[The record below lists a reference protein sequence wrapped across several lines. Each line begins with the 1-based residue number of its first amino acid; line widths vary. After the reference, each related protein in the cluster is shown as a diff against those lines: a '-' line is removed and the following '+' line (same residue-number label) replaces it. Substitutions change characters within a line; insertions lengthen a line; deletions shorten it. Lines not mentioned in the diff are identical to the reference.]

1 MELKHKL
8 EKIFNNDYPGTDR
21 FIADVIV
28 PIFGSEI
35 EYINDDLAER
45 EKYAEKAKNAGI
57 KHIKY
62 IGDLTEKNYSAENI
76 VLLDVTLDDTKN
88 IERSR
93 VNIQQ
98 LIRSIMDYR
107 QHLMIVF
114 HYEDVVDKQWRFS
127 YAHKGDSLRDST
139 SAKRYTYVFGK
150 GYRGR
155 TAAERFEVLAKSP
168 RNNEDFE
175 KAFSVAALSD
185 EFFDK
190 YRDIYADFV
199 QYITGKRYEKVKN
212 KWEEVKKEDPNTEI
226 FSQFNNDDKRVRDY
240 IKKMLGRLT
249 FLCFLQR
256 KGWMN
261 NDRNFLQNLYQ
272 TSPLQYDFLDSV
284 LEPLF
289 FGVLN
294 TPPERRKEVFTKN
307 GWNTDLVD
315 EWSEIPYLNGGLFEQ
330 TREDKLTVKF
340 PKELFQDLFK
350 FLGEYNFTID
360 ENDPDDAEIGIDP
373 EMLGRVFE
381 SLLEDNKDKGA
392 FYTPKEIVQY
402 MCRQSIIEYLKT
414 HTDQLLH
421 TDIEDL
427 INTGLVNHALQ
438 NKDYARTLYKLL
450 KEVTVCDPAIGS
462 GAFPMGI
469 LNILFTARQHLY
481 GFLKESEPFNPLE
494 VKKDIIRD
502 NIYGVDIEQGAVDIA
517 RLRFWLAILV
527 EEQVATP
534 LPNLDYRI
542 VRGNSLITTFNDEYI
557 QLPDNPDGRTKL
569 AKLKKELHQ
578 LQNDLFDLNGD
589 EKLQRE
595 IEIKCKILD
604 ILKVQLGIDKANA
617 QAVGRIESDIFE
629 DKKLSGKTLK
639 KAKQARAIEEV
650 KSRSL
655 FALNSL
661 ITSLTTPATSLADR
675 AQIDIKF
682 FDWKIVFSNI
692 FSDDANASGFD
703 IVIGNPPFLRIQ
715 GIKAVNSDYADVL
728 AKIFNS
734 ATGSFDLY
742 ALFVEQGLQIINH
755 VGLVNYI
762 MPIKWTNAAFG
773 KGLRSIVSAARASH
787 KFINFRD
794 YQVFN
799 ASTYT
804 ALQWFIPNSNELLY
818 FELDQDLKTN
828 NEIADFLLN
837 LKFEEAAIIDNSKF
851 DNKPWTLTV
860 GPSANIIKRLE
871 RHTRCLDDIFEKIFQ
886 GLATSKDDVYF
897 IYDCICHEDAITGF
911 SKQLN
916 KTVTIE
922 RKFVKPL
929 LKGEDV
935 HRYDDITTD
944 RFVVFPYRIECGNAL
959 LYSEEEI
966 STNFPKGY
974 CYLKECE
981 DVLRAREKGR
991 FNIDGEW
998 FQFGRKQGI
1007 LAAEKSKL
1015 VAPDISYGGNFAY
1028 DKDGIFYQTTTI
1040 YGYIKKAHIKEDYK
1054 FWMALLNSRLFWWY
1068 LTNTGTTLA
1077 NGFFRFKPDYVK
1089 PFPIPETISSEIVE
1103 SVERLVEHILYIKSK
1118 KSSINTYVDNDVII
1132 RQYEEIID
1140 ALLYELYFSEDF
1152 NKANISFSLDVLNCF
1167 EPLKDS
1173 RSENSTIINNSF
1185 ERLRSMDNSIR
1196 SNLKYMHVV
1205 LDSILTPI
1213 VSL

>member
-28 PIFGSEI
+28 PIFGNEI

-98 LIRSIMDYR
+98 LIRSIMDR
-107 QHLMIVF
+107 HQHLMIVF
-114 HYEDVVDKQWRFS
+114 HYEDVTNKQWRFS
-127 YAHKGDSLRDST
+127 YAHKGDSLKDST

-168 RNNEDFE
+168 RNDEDFE

-190 YRDIYADFV
+190 YRDLYADFV

-212 KWEEVKKEDPNTEI
+212 KWEEVKKRDPNTEI

-249 FLCFLQR
+249 FLCLLQR

-272 TSPLQYDFLDSV
+272 TSPLQTDFLDAV

-294 TPPERRKEVFTKN
+294 TPHEKRKEVFAKN
-307 GWNTDLVD
+307 GWNTNLVN

-414 HTDQLLH
+414 HTDQSLQ

-427 INTGLVNHALQ
+427 INKGLVNHALQ
-438 NKDYARTLYKLL
+438 NKDNARTLYKLL

-557 QLPDNPDGRTKL
+557 QLPENPDGRTKL

-617 QAVGRIESDIFE
+617 QAEGRIESDIFE
-629 DKKLSGKTLK
+629 DKKLSGKALK

-650 KSRSL
+650 KSKSL
-655 FALNSL
+655 CALNSL

-692 FSDDANASGFD
+692 FSDDTNASGFD
-703 IVIGNPPFLRIQ
+703 IVIGNPPYIDSETMTIVMPDLRMR
-715 GIKAVNSDYADVL
+715 YADLYSFAKGNWDIYVVFYELGVGLLSKEGVL
-728 AKIFNS
+728 SYIVPNKWLSIGYGKVLRSKTYDYLQTICDCRGVKIFEAGNEPIIS
-734 ATGSFDLY
+734 IMTKRLSSTITIGRIHD
-742 ALFVEQGLQIINH
+742 GKQISH
-755 VGLVNYI
+755 VAKVDKTLVNVDNI
-762 MPIKWTNAAFG
+762 GLCIAPNIGLLVKIKEQKHT
-773 KGLRSIVSAARASH
+773 VSDLARVENP
-787 KFINFRD
+787 F
-794 YQVFN
+794 
-799 ASTYT
+799 ST
-804 ALQWFIPNSNELLY
+804 
-818 FELDQDLKTN
+818 
-828 NEIADFLLN
+828 
-837 LKFEEAAIIDNSKF
+837 
-851 DNKPWTLTV
+851 
-860 GPSANIIKRLE
+860 
-871 RHTRCLDDIFEKIFQ
+871 
-886 GLATSKDDVYF
+886 
-897 IYDCICHEDAITGF
+897 
-911 SKQLN
+911 
-916 KTVTIE
+916 
-922 RKFVKPL
+922 
-929 LKGEDV
+929 
-935 HRYDDITTD
+935 
-944 RFVVFPYRIECGNAL
+944 
-959 LYSEEEI
+959 SE
-966 STNFPKGY
+966 
-974 CYLKECE
+974 
-981 DVLRAREKGR
+981 
-991 FNIDGEW
+991 
-998 FQFGRKQGI
+998 
-1007 LAAEKSKL
+1007 
-1015 VAPDISYGGNFAY
+1015 AY
-1028 DKDGIFYQTTTI
+1028 DLIPLIRDNQ
-1040 YGYIKKAHIKEDYK
+1040 
-1054 FWMALLNSRLFWWY
+1054 MASNYRLI
-1068 LTNTGTTLA
+1068 NTGTIDPYINMWGLTKTAYLKNKYDHPQVDQEAFARIFPKRVRQVLA
-1077 NGFFRFKPDYVK
+1077 PKIIISGMRHFESYLDSNGIYVAGK
-1089 PFPIPETISSEIVE
+1089 
-1103 SVERLVEHILYIKSK
+1103 
-1118 KSSINTYVDNDVII
+1118 
-1132 RQYEEIID
+1132 
-1140 ALLYELYFSEDF
+1140 
-1152 NKANISFSLDVLNCF
+1152 
-1167 EPLKDS
+1167 
-1173 RSENSTIINNSF
+1173 STIIVLSPSYRNN
-1185 ERLRSMDNSIR
+1185 L
-1196 SNLKYMHVV
+1196 VV
-1205 LDSILTPI
+1205 LQGLFNSKLMKFYIYQSFSTLGIGGGINFSRDMVAGLPVPKNYDVPAFISIVQQLVSTVENDKDADISTYLNQIDHIVYHLYDLTYDEVLIVDPQTPI
-1213 VSL
+1213 SREKYESFNLDAYGQS

>member
-28 PIFGSEI
+28 PIFGNEI

-45 EKYAEKAKNAGI
+45 EKYADKAKNAGI
-57 KHIKY
+57 KHIRY
-62 IGDLTEKNYSAENI
+62 IGNLTEKNYSAENI

-93 VNIQQ
+93 VNIQR

-127 YAHKGDSLRDST
+127 YAHKGDSLKDST

-155 TAAERFEVLAKSP
+155 TAADRFEILAKSP
-168 RNNEDFE
+168 RNDEDFE
-175 KAFSVAALSD
+175 KAFSVATLSD

-190 YRDIYADFV
+190 YRNLYADFV
-199 QYITGKRYEKVKN
+199 QHITGKRYEKVKN
-212 KWEEVKKEDPNTEI
+212 KWEEVKKGDPNTKI
-226 FSQFNNDDKRVRDY
+226 FSQFNSDDKRVRDY
-240 IKKMLGRLT
+240 IKKMMGRLT

-261 NDRNFLQNLYQ
+261 SDQNFLQNLYQ
-272 TSPLQYDFLDSV
+272 ASTLQEDFLDAV

-294 TPPERRKEVFTKN
+294 TPPEKRKEVFTKN

-315 EWSEIPYLNGGLFEQ
+315 EWNEIPYLNGGLFEQ
-330 TREDKLTVKF
+330 TREDKLAVKF
-340 PKELFQDLFK
+340 SKDLFQKLFK

-414 HTDQLLH
+414 HTEQSLH
-421 TDIEDL
+421 ADIEDL
-427 INTGLVNHALQ
+427 INKGLVNHALQ
-438 NKDYARTLYKLL
+438 SKDNARTLYKLL

-502 NIYGVDIEQGAVDIA
+502 SIYGVDIEQGAIDIA

-527 EEQVATP
+527 EEQFATP

-578 LQNDLFDLNGD
+578 LQNELFDLNGD
-589 EKLQRE
+589 AKLQRE

-604 ILKVQLGIDKANA
+604 ILKVQLCIDKANA
-617 QAVGRIESDIFE
+617 QAEGRIESDIFE
-629 DKKLSGKTLK
+629 DKKLSGKALK
-639 KAKQARAIEEV
+639 KAKQAHAIEEV

-655 FALNSL
+655 FALNNL

-692 FSDDANASGFD
+692 FSDDANVSGFD
-703 IVIGNPPFLRIQ
+703 IVIGNPPY
-715 GIKAVNSDYADVL
+715 GVSIKGSYRTNVVDNHGQVPDYEIYYYFIEVANNLLHNNGVLSYIIPNTYLFNTYATNYRLHILKNWAIVEILDCTKFPIFKSAVVRNTINLWRKETNNSEVGYRNTTDIKSFSDLIAKNVL
-728 AKIFNS
+728 SIEINDLIKLNQNWALAFSLTPQKAQIITKISSAAKTIS
-734 ATGSFDLY
+734 E
-742 ALFVEQGLQIINH
+742 LFPEISQGLIAYDKYRGQSRDIIMNRSYH
-755 VGLVNYI
+755 HSVYR
-762 MPIKWTNAAFG
+762 
-773 KGLRSIVSAARASH
+773 KGL
-787 KFINFRD
+787 KK
-794 YQVFN
+794 
-799 ASTYT
+799 
-804 ALQWFIPNSNELLY
+804 WM
-818 FELDQDLKTN
+818 
-828 NEIADFLLN
+828 
-837 LKFEEAAIIDNSKF
+837 
-851 DNKPWTLTV
+851 W
-860 GPSANIIKRLE
+860 
-871 RHTRCLDDIFEKIFQ
+871 
-886 GLATSKDDVYF
+886 
-897 IYDCICHEDAITGF
+897 
-911 SKQLN
+911 
-916 KTVTIE
+916 
-922 RKFVKPL
+922 
-929 LKGEDV
+929 GEDV
-935 HRYDDITTD
+935 QRFRIHWNGKEYIDYCDGIANPRNPKFFSGKRILIREITNPSIFAALTD
-944 RFVVFPYRIECGNAL
+944 EELYHDPAVIVVKDNNIVEIEAILGILNSKMATFFHFNH
-959 LYSEEEI
+959 SPKA
-966 STNFPKGY
+966 SKGAFPK
-974 CYLKECE
+974 
-981 DVLRAREKGR
+981 
-991 FNIDGEW
+991 
-998 FQFGRKQGI
+998 I
-1007 LAAEKSKL
+1007 L
-1015 VAPDISYGGNFAY
+1015 VQDI
-1028 DKDGIFYQTTTI
+1028 KD
-1040 YGYIKKAHIKEDYK
+1040 
-1054 FWMALLNSRLFWWY
+1054 
-1068 LTNTGTTLA
+1068 
-1077 NGFFRFKPDYVK
+1077 
-1089 PFPIPETISSEIVE
+1089 FPIPDIPERIQEIITTKVNGIMQQKHLDSQSDVTDIEKDIDEIVYHLYDLTYDE
-1103 SVERLVEHILYIKSK
+1103 VLV
-1118 KSSINTYVDNDVII
+1118 
-1132 RQYEEIID
+1132 ID
-1140 ALLYELYFSEDF
+1140 
-1152 NKANISFSLDVLNCF
+1152 
-1167 EPLKDS
+1167 P
-1173 RSENSTIINNSF
+1173 
-1185 ERLRSMDNSIR
+1185 
-1196 SNLKYMHVV
+1196 H
-1205 LDSILTPI
+1205 TPI
-1213 VSL
+1213 SREEYEILN

>member
-21 FIADVIV
+21 FIADVIA
-28 PIFGSEI
+28 PIFGNEI
-35 EYINDDLAER
+35 EYINDDLAEN

-62 IGDLTEKNYSAENI
+62 IGDLTEKNYNARNI
-76 VLLDVTLDDTKN
+76 AMLDVTLDDSKN

-93 VNIQQ
+93 VSIQQ

-127 YAHKGDSLRDST
+127 YAYKGDSLKDTT

-168 RNNEDFE
+168 RNDEDFE

-199 QYITGKRYEKVKN
+199 QYITGKRYEKIKN
-212 KWEEVKKEDPNTEI
+212 KWEEVIKDDPNTET

-261 NDRNFLQNLYQ
+261 SDRNFLQNLYQ
-272 TSPLQYDFLDSV
+272 TSPQQADFLDAV

-294 TPPERRKEVFTKN
+294 TPPEKRKEVFAKN
-307 GWNTDLVD
+307 GWDTDLAN

-340 PKELFQDLFK
+340 PKRFFQDLFK

-414 HTDQLLH
+414 HADQSLH
-421 TDIEDL
+421 ADIEDL
-427 INTGLVNHALQ
+427 INKGLVNHALQ
-438 NKDYARTLYKLL
+438 NKDNARTLYKLL

-557 QLPDNPDGRTKL
+557 QLPENPDGRTKL

-617 QAVGRIESDIFE
+617 QAEGRIESDIFE
-629 DKKLSGKTLK
+629 DIKFSGKALK

-655 FALNSL
+655 FALNNL

-703 IVIGNPPFLRIQ
+703 IVIGNPPYGATLSMEDKILYK
-715 GIKAVNSDYADVL
+715 GIYSDVHMRTPETYCYFISNAIRLAKHNDAIVSYIVPNNMLYQNENEKTRVLLAVNNKLLRAINLGDNTFENADVPTCIFISKTGETDNYQIKYSDYRKFNIREIIWDKDVEPL
-728 AKIFNS
+728 SIRLLSTVPAYVLGLSETDIKIINAIKSNGDAIDDIAEEMACGISSGGDKIFRVDS
-734 ATGSFDLY
+734 STASKYKLEKSLLHKVLSGSDISEY
-742 ALFVEQGLQIINH
+742 VINYSGDEII
-755 VGLVNYI
+755 YS
-762 MPIKWTNAAFG
+762 T
-773 KGLRSIVSAARASH
+773 RESIIECYPST
-787 KFINFRD
+787 RD
-794 YQVFN
+794 YLYLF
-799 ASTYT
+799 YDK
-804 ALQWFIPNSNELLY
+804 LSNRSETKKGILPWY
-818 FELDQDLKTN
+818 S
-828 NEIADFLLN
+828 LN
-837 LKFEEAAIIDNSKF
+837 RNRYPMLFEE
-851 DNKPWTLTV
+851 
-860 GPSANIIKRLE
+860 
-871 RHTRCLDDIFEKIFQ
+871 EKIIMRQ
-886 GLATSKDDVYF
+886 TSDSIRCV
-897 IYDCICHEDAITGF
+897 
-911 SKQLN
+911 
-916 KTVTIE
+916 
-922 RKFVKPL
+922 
-929 LKGEDV
+929 
-935 HRYDDITTD
+935 YDDM
-944 RFVVFPYRIECGNAL
+944 G
-959 LYSEEEI
+959 
-966 STNFPKGY
+966 
-974 CYLKECE
+974 
-981 DVLRAREKGR
+981 
-991 FNIDGEW
+991 
-998 FQFGRKQGI
+998 
-1007 LAAEKSKL
+1007 
-1015 VAPDISYGGNFAY
+1015 
-1028 DKDGIFYQTTTI
+1028 FYT
-1040 YGYIKKAHIKEDYK
+1040 
-1054 FWMALLNSRLFWWY
+1054 
-1068 LTNTGTTLA
+1068 
-1077 NGFFRFKPDYVK
+1077 
-1089 PFPIPETISSEIVE
+1089 
-1103 SVERLVEHILYIKSK
+1103 
-1118 KSSINTYVDNDVII
+1118 
-1132 RQYEEIID
+1132 
-1140 ALLYELYFSEDF
+1140 
-1152 NKANISFSLDVLNCF
+1152 
-1167 EPLKDS
+1167 
-1173 RSENSTIINNSF
+1173 
-1185 ERLRSMDNSIR
+1185 
-1196 SNLKYMHVV
+1196 
-1205 LDSILTPI
+1205 LDSILIFKKNTTEYSYKYIASVLNSSLTDFLYKKLSQEEGRTFAQVKPANVRKLYIPKASIKEQKLLETLYDYQNYCYSHISDNNSLTELFVDLFNDIIDGCVYELFFQEHMKEREINIISYLYEIIKPI
-1213 VSL
+1213 QGLDVYESFNTIASVHSKIFTTNNPVRTRLKLFVSRSPEYLKPIIQH

>member
-8 EKIFNNDYPGTDR
+8 EKIFNNDYPGTER
-21 FIADVIV
+21 FIADVIE
-28 PIFGSEI
+28 PIFGNEI

-45 EKYAEKAKNAGI
+45 ENYAEKAKSAGI

-62 IGDLTEKNYSAENI
+62 IGDLTEKNYNADNI
-76 VLLDVTLDDTKN
+76 ALLDVTLDDSKN

-114 HYEDVVDKQWRFS
+114 HYEDVANKQWRFS
-127 YAHKGDSLRDST
+127 YAYKGDSLKDTT

-168 RNNEDFE
+168 RNDEDFE
-175 KAFSVAALSD
+175 KAFSVAALSN

-199 QYITGKRYEKVKN
+199 QYITGKRYEKIKS
-212 KWEEVKKEDPNTEI
+212 KWEEVIKATPNTEI

-261 NDRNFLQNLYQ
+261 NDREFLQVLYQ
-272 TSPLQYDFLDSV
+272 SSPLQDDFLDAV

-294 TPPERRKEVFTKN
+294 TPTENRKEIFAKN
-307 GWNTDLVD
+307 GWNIELADD
-315 EWSEIPYLNGGLFEQ
+315 WKNIPYLNGGLFEQ

-340 PKELFQDLFK
+340 PKKLFQELFK

-392 FYTPKEIVQY
+392 FYTPKEIVLY

-414 HTDQLLH
+414 HTAESLH
-421 TDIEDL
+421 SDIEDL
-427 INTGLVNHALQ
+427 INKGLVNHSLQ
-438 NKDYARTLYKLL
+438 YKDNARILYKLL
-450 KEVTVCDPAIGS
+450 KKVTVCDPAIGS

-494 VKKDIIRD
+494 VKKAIIRD

-557 QLPDNPDGRTKL
+557 KLPENPDGRTKL

-589 EKLQRE
+589 KKLQRE
-595 IEIKCKILD
+595 IEIKCRILE
-604 ILKVQLGIDKANA
+604 IVKVQLGIDKANA
-617 QAVGRIESDIFE
+617 QEGSRVEANIFE
-629 DKKLSGKTLK
+629 DKKLSGKSLK
-639 KAKQARAIEEV
+639 KVKQARAIEEV
-650 KSRSL
+650 KSKSL
-655 FALNSL
+655 FALNNL

-692 FSDDANASGFD
+692 FNGDTKTSGFD
-703 IVIGNPPFLRIQ
+703 IVIGNPPYGATLSTEDKVLFKELYSDVHMRTPETYCYFISNAVRLAKHNDAIVSYIVPNNMLYQ
-715 GIKAVNSDYADVL
+715 NENEKTRVLLAVNNKLLRAINLGDNTFENADVPTCIFISKTGENGNYQIKYSDYRKYDIRNIIWDKEIEPLSILLLSTVPAYVL
-728 AKIFNS
+728 GLTETDINIINAIKSNGVAIDDLAEEMACGISSGGDKIFRVDNLTAS
-734 ATGSFDLY
+734 KYKLEKSILHKVLSGSDISEY
-742 ALFVEQGLQIINH
+742 VINYNGDEII
-755 VGLVNYI
+755 Y
-762 MPIKWTNAAFG
+762 TT
-773 KGLRSIVSAARASH
+773 RESIIEYYPST
-787 KFINFRD
+787 RD
-794 YQVFN
+794 YLHLF
-799 ASTYT
+799 YDK
-804 ALQWFIPNSNELLY
+804 LSNRSETKKGILPWY
-818 FELDQDLKTN
+818 S
-828 NEIADFLLN
+828 LN
-837 LKFEEAAIIDNSKF
+837 RNRYPMLFEE
-851 DNKPWTLTV
+851 
-860 GPSANIIKRLE
+860 
-871 RHTRCLDDIFEKIFQ
+871 EKIIMRQ
-886 GLATSKDDVYF
+886 TSDSIRCV
-897 IYDCICHEDAITGF
+897 
-911 SKQLN
+911 
-916 KTVTIE
+916 
-922 RKFVKPL
+922 
-929 LKGEDV
+929 
-935 HRYDDITTD
+935 YDDM
-944 RFVVFPYRIECGNAL
+944 G
-959 LYSEEEI
+959 
-966 STNFPKGY
+966 
-974 CYLKECE
+974 
-981 DVLRAREKGR
+981 
-991 FNIDGEW
+991 
-998 FQFGRKQGI
+998 
-1007 LAAEKSKL
+1007 
-1015 VAPDISYGGNFAY
+1015 
-1028 DKDGIFYQTTTI
+1028 FYT
-1040 YGYIKKAHIKEDYK
+1040 
-1054 FWMALLNSRLFWWY
+1054 
-1068 LTNTGTTLA
+1068 
-1077 NGFFRFKPDYVK
+1077 
-1089 PFPIPETISSEIVE
+1089 
-1103 SVERLVEHILYIKSK
+1103 
-1118 KSSINTYVDNDVII
+1118 
-1132 RQYEEIID
+1132 
-1140 ALLYELYFSEDF
+1140 
-1152 NKANISFSLDVLNCF
+1152 
-1167 EPLKDS
+1167 
-1173 RSENSTIINNSF
+1173 
-1185 ERLRSMDNSIR
+1185 
-1196 SNLKYMHVV
+1196 
-1205 LDSILTPI
+1205 LDSILIFKKNTTEYSYKYIASVLNSSLTDFIYKKLSQEEGRTFAQVKPANVRKLYIPKASIKEQELLETLYDYQHYCYSHISADNSMTELFVDLFNDIIDGCVYELFFRKHMKEREIDIISYLYEIIKPI
-1213 VSL
+1213 EEQDEYDTFNTIASVHSHIFTTNNPVRTRLKLFVSRSPEYLKPIIQH

>member
-8 EKIFNNDYPGTDR
+8 EKIFNNDYSGTER
-21 FIADVIV
+21 FIADVIE
-28 PIFGSEI
+28 PIFGNEI
-35 EYINDDLAER
+35 EYIGDDLAER
-45 EKYAEKAKNAGI
+45 ESYADKAKNAGI
-57 KHIKY
+57 KHIRY
-62 IGDLTEKNYSAENI
+62 VGDLTEKNYNAENI
-76 VLLDVTLDDTKN
+76 ALLDVTLDDSKN

-114 HYEDVVDKQWRFS
+114 HYEDVTNKQWRFS
-127 YAHKGDSLRDST
+127 YAHKGDSLKDST

-168 RNNEDFE
+168 RNDEDFE

-199 QYITGKRYEKVKN
+199 QYITGKRYEKIKN

-240 IKKMLGRLT
+240 IKKILGRLT

-272 TSPLQYDFLDSV
+272 TSPLQTDFLDSV

-294 TPPERRKEVFTKN
+294 TPPEKRKEVFARN
-307 GWNTDLVD
+307 GWNTDLAD
-315 EWSEIPYLNGGLFEQ
+315 EWSDIPYLNGGLFEQ
-330 TREDKLTVKF
+330 KREDKLTVKF
-340 PKELFQDLFK
+340 HKKLFQELFK

-414 HTDQLLH
+414 HTDQSLH
-421 TDIEDL
+421 ADIEDL
-427 INTGLVNHALQ
+427 INNGHVNYALQ
-438 NKDYARTLYKLL
+438 NKDNARTLYKLL

-557 QLPDNPDGRTKL
+557 QLPENPDGRTKL

-578 LQNDLFDLNGD
+578 LQNDLFNLNGD
-589 EKLQRE
+589 NKLQRE
-595 IEIKCKILD
+595 IEIKCKILE
-604 ILKVQLGIDKANA
+604 IIKVQLGIDKANA
-617 QAVGRIESDIFE
+617 QETSRIESDIFE
-629 DKKLSGKTLK
+629 DKKLSGKALK

-650 KSRSL
+650 KSKSL
-655 FALNSL
+655 FALNNL

-675 AQIDIKF
+675 VQIDIRF
-682 FDWKIVFSNI
+682 FDWKIVFSKI
-692 FSDDANASGFD
+692 FNDDTNDSGFD
-703 IVIGNPPFLRIQ
+703 IVIGNPPYGVSIKGSYRANVVDNHGQVPDYEIYYYFIEVANNLLHNNGVLSYIIPNTYLFNAYATNYRLHILKDWAIVEILDCTKFPIFKSAVVRNTINLWRKDKNHYNVGYRNTA
-715 GIKAVNSDYADVL
+715 GIKSFDDLTTKPLLTITINDLMKLNQNWGLAFSLDNAVIKIVNSINSQTNRVYSFFDVSQGYIPYRLSDLVKEYGETEGKYICKHRTWHSPNKEADDY
-728 AKIFNS
+728 IQ
-734 ATGSFDLY
+734 
-742 ALFVEQGLQIINH
+742 EIN
-755 VGLVNYI
+755 GRDITKY
-762 MPIKWTNAAFG
+762 
-773 KGLRSIVSAARASH
+773 
-787 KFINFRD
+787 D
-794 YQVFN
+794 YQVMGEFVKYGKHLACYVDMRFFN
-799 ASTYT
+799 RDRIVVREITNPQIIACK
-804 ALQWFIPNSNELLY
+804 IESNVICVHDPQL
-818 FELDQDLKTN
+818 
-828 NEIADFLLN
+828 IAIIERSGNFSLN
-837 LKFEEAAIIDNSKF
+837 LLWAI
-851 DNKPWTLTV
+851 
-860 GPSANIIKRLE
+860 
-871 RHTRCLDDIFEKIFQ
+871 
-886 GLATSKDDVYF
+886 
-897 IYDCICHEDAITGF
+897 
-911 SKQLN
+911 
-916 KTVTIE
+916 
-922 RKFVKPL
+922 
-929 LKGEDV
+929 
-935 HRYDDITTD
+935 
-944 RFVVFPYRIECGNAL
+944 
-959 LYSEEEI
+959 
-966 STNFPKGY
+966 
-974 CYLKECE
+974 
-981 DVLRAREKGR
+981 
-991 FNIDGEW
+991 
-998 FQFGRKQGI
+998 
-1007 LAAEKSKL
+1007 
-1015 VAPDISYGGNFAY
+1015 
-1028 DKDGIFYQTTTI
+1028 
-1040 YGYIKKAHIKEDYK
+1040 
-1054 FWMALLNSRLFWWY
+1054 LNSRLATFFHFNHSPKATKGAFPKILVQDIKEFPLPY
-1068 LTNTGTTLA
+1068 IPQKIRKVIEEKVNSIINHKRVTPQYDTIAQEKDIDKIVYHLYDLTY
-1077 NGFFRFKPDYVK
+1077 DEV
-1089 PFPIPETISSEIVE
+1089 
-1103 SVERLVEHILYIKSK
+1103 
-1118 KSSINTYVDNDVII
+1118 
-1132 RQYEEIID
+1132 QIID
-1140 ALLYELYFSEDF
+1140 PQTPITREEYE
-1152 NKANISFSLDVLNCF
+1152 SF
-1167 EPLKDS
+1167 
-1173 RSENSTIINNSF
+1173 
-1185 ERLRSMDNSIR
+1185 
-1196 SNLKYMHVV
+1196 NLKTYGQ
-1205 LDSILTPI
+1205 S
-1213 VSL
+1213 

>member
-21 FIADVIV
+21 FIADVIE
-28 PIFGSEI
+28 PMFGNEI
-35 EYINDDLAER
+35 EYIGDDLAER

-62 IGDLTEKNYSAENI
+62 IGDLTEKNYNADNI
-76 VLLDVTLDDTKN
+76 ALLDVTFDDSKS

-98 LIRSIMDYR
+98 LIRSIMDYH

-114 HYEDVVDKQWRFS
+114 HYEDVTNKQWRFS
-127 YAHKGDSLRDST
+127 YAYKGESLKDTT

-155 TAAERFEVLAKSP
+155 TAAERFEVLAKSS

-199 QYITGKRYEKVKN
+199 QYITGKRYEKIKN
-212 KWEEVKKEDPNTEI
+212 KWEEVKKDGPNTEI
-226 FSQFNNDDKRVRDY
+226 FSQFNSDDKRVRDY
-240 IKKMLGRLT
+240 VKKMLGRLT

-261 NDRNFLQNLYQ
+261 KDRNFLQNLYQ
-272 TSPLQYDFLDSV
+272 TSPLQTDFLDAV

-294 TPPERRKEVFTKN
+294 TPPEKRKEIFAKN
-307 GWNTDLVD
+307 GWNTDLAD
-315 EWSEIPYLNGGLFEQ
+315 EWNEIPYLNGGLFEQ
-330 TREDKLTVKF
+330 TRDDKLTVKF
-340 PKELFQDLFK
+340 PKKLFQELFK

-414 HTDQLLH
+414 HTDQSLH
-421 TDIEDL
+421 IDIEDL
-427 INTGLVNHALQ
+427 INKGLVNHALQ
-438 NKDYARTLYKLL
+438 NKDNAKAIHKRL

-494 VKKDIIRD
+494 VKKSIIRD

-557 QLPDNPDGRTKL
+557 KLPENPDGRTKL

-578 LQNDLFDLNGD
+578 LQNELFDLNGD

-595 IEIKCKILD
+595 IEIKCKILE
-604 ILKVQLGIDKANA
+604 IIKVQLGIDKANA
-617 QAVGRIESDIFE
+617 QEESRIESNIFE
-629 DKKLSGKTLK
+629 KRELSGKALK
-639 KAKQARAIEEV
+639 KAQQARAIEEV
-650 KSRSL
+650 KSKSL
-655 FALNSL
+655 FALNNL

-703 IVIGNPPFLRIQ
+703 IVIGNPPY
-715 GIKAVNSDYADVL
+715 GVSIKGTYRTNVVANHGKVPDYEIYYYFIEVANMLLHNNGVLSYIIPNTYLFNTYATNFRLNILNDWTIVEILDCTRFPIFKSAVVRNTINLWRKGTEQNTVGYRNTANINSFEELIAKAMSSIDIDDLIMFNQNWAL
-728 AKIFNS
+728 AFSLTPEKAQIVNKISS
-734 ATGSFDLY
+734 ANNTVSDL
-742 ALFVEQGLQIINH
+742 FPEISQGLIAYDKYQGQSQEVIKNRFYH
-755 VGLVNYI
+755 HSVYREGLK
-762 MPIKWTNAAFG
+762 KW
-773 KGLRSIVSAARASH
+773 L
-787 KFINFRD
+787 
-794 YQVFN
+794 
-799 ASTYT
+799 
-804 ALQWFIPNSNELLY
+804 W
-818 FELDQDLKTN
+818 
-828 NEIADFLLN
+828 
-837 LKFEEAAIIDNSKF
+837 
-851 DNKPWTLTV
+851 
-860 GPSANIIKRLE
+860 
-871 RHTRCLDDIFEKIFQ
+871 
-886 GLATSKDDVYF
+886 
-897 IYDCICHEDAITGF
+897 
-911 SKQLN
+911 
-916 KTVTIE
+916 
-922 RKFVKPL
+922 
-929 LKGEDV
+929 GEDV
-935 HRYDDITTD
+935 Q
-944 RFVVFPYRIECGNAL
+944 
-959 LYSEEEI
+959 
-966 STNFPKGY
+966 
-974 CYLKECE
+974 
-981 DVLRAREKGR
+981 R
-991 FNIDGEW
+991 FNIHWNGKEFIDYCDGIANPRNPIFFKGKRILIREITNPSV
-998 FQFGRKQGI
+998 FAALTDEELYHDPAVIVVKDNNIMAIEAVLGI
-1007 LAAEKSKL
+1007 LNSKMATFFHFNHSPKATKGAFPKIL
-1015 VAPDISYGGNFAY
+1015 VQDI
-1028 DKDGIFYQTTTI
+1028 KD
-1040 YGYIKKAHIKEDYK
+1040 
-1054 FWMALLNSRLFWWY
+1054 
-1068 LTNTGTTLA
+1068 
-1077 NGFFRFKPDYVK
+1077 
-1089 PFPIPETISSEIVE
+1089 FPIPDIPDRIQEIITVNVNEIMQKNLLDSQSDVSAIEKNIDEIVY
-1103 SVERLVEHILYIKSK
+1103 HLYDL
-1118 KSSINTYVDNDVII
+1118 TYDEVL
-1132 RQYEEIID
+1132 IID
-1140 ALLYELYFSEDF
+1140 PQIPISRDEYD
-1152 NKANISFSLDVLNCF
+1152 SFSLQECN
-1167 EPLKDS
+1167 
-1173 RSENSTIINNSF
+1173 RIN
-1185 ERLRSMDNSIR
+1185 EEG
-1196 SNLKYMHVV
+1196 
-1205 LDSILTPI
+1205 
-1213 VSL
+1213 

>member
-8 EKIFNNDYPGTDR
+8 EQIFNNDYPGTDR
-21 FIADVIV
+21 FIADVIE
-28 PIFGSEI
+28 PIFGNEI

-45 EKYAEKAKNAGI
+45 EVYAEKAKKAGI

-62 IGDLTEKNYSAENI
+62 IGDLTEKNYNADNI
-76 VLLDVTLDDTKN
+76 ALLDVTLDDSKN

-114 HYEDVVDKQWRFS
+114 HYEDVKDKQWRFS
-127 YAHKGDSLRDST
+127 YAYKGDSLKDST

-155 TAAERFEVLAKSP
+155 TAAERFQTLADST

-199 QYITGKRYEKVKN
+199 QYITGKRYEKIKN

-261 NDRNFLQNLYQ
+261 RDRNFIQNLYQ
-272 TSPLQYDFLDSV
+272 TSPQQDDFLDAV
-284 LEPLF
+284 MEPLF

-294 TPPERRKEVFTKN
+294 TPPEKRKEVFIKN
-307 GWNTDLVD
+307 GWNTDLAD
-315 EWSEIPYLNGGLFEQ
+315 EWGNIPYLNGGLFEQ
-330 TREDKLTVKF
+330 TRDDKLTVKF
-340 PKELFQDLFK
+340 PKKLFQELFK

-360 ENDPDDAEIGIDP
+360 ENDPDDAEVGIDP

-402 MCRQSIIEYLKT
+402 MCRQSIIEYLNT
-414 HTDQLLH
+414 HTDQSLH
-421 TDIEDL
+421 ADVEDL
-427 INTGLVNHALQ
+427 INKGLVNHALQ
-438 NKDYARTLYKLL
+438 NKDNARNLYKFL

-494 VKKDIIRD
+494 VKKSIIRD

-557 QLPDNPDGRTKL
+557 KLPENPDGRTKL

-578 LQNDLFDLNGD
+578 LQNELFDLNGD

-595 IEIKCKILD
+595 IEIKCKILE
-604 ILKVQLGIDKANA
+604 IIKVQLGIDKANA
-617 QAVGRIESDIFE
+617 QEESKIESDIFE
-629 DKKLSGKTLK
+629 NKKLSVKALK
-639 KAKQARAIEEV
+639 KAQQAHAIEEV
-650 KSRSL
+650 KSKSL
-655 FALNSL
+655 FALNNL

-692 FSDDANASGFD
+692 FSDVANVSGFD
-703 IVIGNPPFLRIQ
+703 IVIGNPPYIQ
-715 GIKAVNSDYADVL
+715 LQANKGKLYKLYSHAC
-728 AKIFNS
+728 FETCF
-734 ATGSFDLY
+734 ATGDIYCLFYELGHTLLKDGGILSLINSNSWLQSLTFSPFRKYVTTKFLWDKILITEKMFNAVVDTHCVQFIKKDGYKDCDILLYDSQNITFSHRVSKDRVHHTEDCINIVSNNEQIAVIDKLFKTSYLLKDLFTVY
-742 ALFVEQGLQIINH
+742 NGVKPFE
-755 VGLVNYI
+755 
-762 MPIKWTNAAFG
+762 KG
-773 KGLRSIVSAARASH
+773 KGIPPQTSDIVKSKPYVHIGEKLDNSWTPLLRGSLINKYCLLWKNNYWIQYGPWLAAPRNKDIFDAPKKIVIRQTGDSI
-787 KFINFRD
+787 
-794 YQVFN
+794 
-799 ASTYT
+799 
-804 ALQWFIPNSNELLY
+804 
-818 FELDQDLKTN
+818 
-828 NEIADFLLN
+828 IATL
-837 LKFEEAAIIDNSKF
+837 IDNRFICRNNLHICISNKDNIYEYVLGILNSKLM
-851 DNKPWTLTV
+851 NYAYSYINP
-860 GPSANIIKRLE
+860 E
-871 RHTRCLDDIFEKIFQ
+871 
-886 GLATSKDDVYF
+886 
-897 IYDCICHEDAITGF
+897 
-911 SKQLN
+911 
-916 KTVTIE
+916 
-922 RKFVKPL
+922 
-929 LKGEDV
+929 KGE
-935 HRYDDITTD
+935 
-944 RFVVFPYRIECGNAL
+944 AL
-959 LYSEEEI
+959 
-966 STNFPKGY
+966 
-974 CYLKECE
+974 
-981 DVLRAREKGR
+981 
-991 FNIDGEW
+991 
-998 FQFGRKQGI
+998 
-1007 LAAEKSKL
+1007 AE
-1015 VAPDISYGGNFAY
+1015 
-1028 DKDGIFYQTTTI
+1028 
-1040 YGYIKKAHIKEDYK
+1040 IKKAH
-1054 FWMALLNSRLFWWY
+1054 
-1068 LTNTGTTLA
+1068 
-1077 NGFFRFKPDYVK
+1077 
-1089 PFPIPETISSEIVE
+1089 
-1103 SVERLVEHILYIKSK
+1103 VERLPIRFNERYFSPITAIVNTMLSGTQLNLDFESLSPQIDHIVYH
-1118 KSSINTYVDNDVII
+1118 
-1132 RQYEEIID
+1132 
-1140 ALLYELYFSEDF
+1140 LYELTYDE
-1152 NKANISFSLDVLNCF
+1152 VLIVD
-1167 EPLKDS
+1167 PQ
-1173 RSENSTIINNSF
+1173 
-1185 ERLRSMDNSIR
+1185 
-1196 SNLKYMHVV
+1196 
-1205 LDSILTPI
+1205 TPI
-1213 VSL
+1213 SREEYESFNIDTYGQS

>member
-21 FIADVIV
+21 FIADVIE
-28 PIFGSEI
+28 PIFGNEI
-35 EYINDDLAER
+35 EYIGDDLAER

-62 IGDLTEKNYSAENI
+62 IGDLTEKNYNADNI
-76 VLLDVTLDDTKN
+76 ALLDVTLDDSKS

-98 LIRSIMDYR
+98 LIRSIMDYH

-114 HYEDVVDKQWRFS
+114 HYEDVTNKQWRFS
-127 YAHKGDSLRDST
+127 YAYKGESLKDTT

-155 TAAERFEVLAKSP
+155 TAAERFEVLAKSS

-199 QYITGKRYEKVKN
+199 QYITGKRYEKIKN
-212 KWEEVKKEDPNTEI
+212 KWEEVKKDDPNAEI
-226 FSQFNNDDKRVRDY
+226 FSQFNSDDKRVRDY
-240 IKKMLGRLT
+240 VKKMLGRLT

-261 NDRNFLQNLYQ
+261 KDRNFLQNLYQ
-272 TSPLQYDFLDSV
+272 TSPLQTDFLDAV

-294 TPPERRKEVFTKN
+294 TPPEKRKEIFAKN
-307 GWNTDLVD
+307 GWDTDLAD
-315 EWSEIPYLNGGLFEQ
+315 EWNEIPYLNGGLFEQ
-330 TREDKLTVKF
+330 TRDDKLTVKF
-340 PKELFQDLFK
+340 PKKLFQELFK

-414 HTDQLLH
+414 HTDQSLH
-421 TDIEDL
+421 IDIEDL
-427 INTGLVNHALQ
+427 INKGLVNHALQ
-438 NKDYARTLYKLL
+438 NKDNAKAIHKRL

-494 VKKDIIRD
+494 VKKSIIRD

-557 QLPDNPDGRTKL
+557 KLPENPDGRTKL

-578 LQNDLFDLNGD
+578 LQNELFDLNGD

-595 IEIKCKILD
+595 IEIKCKILE
-604 ILKVQLGIDKANA
+604 IIKVQLGIDKANA
-617 QAVGRIESDIFE
+617 QEESRIESNIFE
-629 DKKLSGKTLK
+629 KRELSGKALK
-639 KAKQARAIEEV
+639 KAQQARAIEEV
-650 KSRSL
+650 KSKSL
-655 FALNSL
+655 FALNNL

-703 IVIGNPPFLRIQ
+703 IVIGNPPY
-715 GIKAVNSDYADVL
+715 GVSIKGTYRTNVVANHGKVPDYEIYYYFIEVANMLLHNNGVLSYIIPNTYLFNTYATNYRLNILNDWTIVEILDCTRFPIFKSAVVRNTINLWRKGTEQNTVGYRNTANINSFEELIAKAMSSIDIDDLIMFNQNWAL
-728 AKIFNS
+728 AFSLSPEKAQIVNKISS
-734 ATGSFDLY
+734 ANNTVSDL
-742 ALFVEQGLQIINH
+742 FPEISQGLIAYDKYQGQSQEVIKNRFYH
-755 VGLVNYI
+755 HSVYREGLK
-762 MPIKWTNAAFG
+762 KW
-773 KGLRSIVSAARASH
+773 L
-787 KFINFRD
+787 
-794 YQVFN
+794 
-799 ASTYT
+799 
-804 ALQWFIPNSNELLY
+804 W
-818 FELDQDLKTN
+818 
-828 NEIADFLLN
+828 
-837 LKFEEAAIIDNSKF
+837 
-851 DNKPWTLTV
+851 
-860 GPSANIIKRLE
+860 
-871 RHTRCLDDIFEKIFQ
+871 
-886 GLATSKDDVYF
+886 
-897 IYDCICHEDAITGF
+897 
-911 SKQLN
+911 
-916 KTVTIE
+916 
-922 RKFVKPL
+922 
-929 LKGEDV
+929 GEDV
-935 HRYDDITTD
+935 Q
-944 RFVVFPYRIECGNAL
+944 
-959 LYSEEEI
+959 
-966 STNFPKGY
+966 
-974 CYLKECE
+974 
-981 DVLRAREKGR
+981 R
-991 FNIDGEW
+991 FNIHWNGKEFIDYCDGIANPRNPIFFKGKRILIREITNPSI
-998 FQFGRKQGI
+998 FAALTDEELYHDPAVIVVKDNNIMAIEAVLGI
-1007 LAAEKSKL
+1007 LNSKMATFFHFNHSPKATKGAFPKIL
-1015 VAPDISYGGNFAY
+1015 VQDI
-1028 DKDGIFYQTTTI
+1028 KD
-1040 YGYIKKAHIKEDYK
+1040 
-1054 FWMALLNSRLFWWY
+1054 
-1068 LTNTGTTLA
+1068 
-1077 NGFFRFKPDYVK
+1077 
-1089 PFPIPETISSEIVE
+1089 FPIPDIPDRIQEIITVNVNEIMQKNLLDSQSDVSAIEKNIDEIVY
-1103 SVERLVEHILYIKSK
+1103 HLYDL
-1118 KSSINTYVDNDVII
+1118 TYDEVL
-1132 RQYEEIID
+1132 IID
-1140 ALLYELYFSEDF
+1140 PQIPISRDEYD
-1152 NKANISFSLDVLNCF
+1152 SFSLQECN
-1167 EPLKDS
+1167 
-1173 RSENSTIINNSF
+1173 RIN
-1185 ERLRSMDNSIR
+1185 EEG
-1196 SNLKYMHVV
+1196 
-1205 LDSILTPI
+1205 
-1213 VSL
+1213 

>member
-28 PIFGSEI
+28 PIFGNEI

-62 IGDLTEKNYSAENI
+62 IGDLTEKNYNADNI
-76 VLLDVTLDDTKN
+76 ALLDVTLDDSKN

-114 HYEDVVDKQWRFS
+114 HYEDVTNKQWRFS
-127 YAHKGDSLRDST
+127 YAYKGDSLKDTT
-139 SAKRYTYVFGK
+139 SAKRYTYVFGR

-155 TAAERFEVLAKSP
+155 TAAERFQILADSP
-168 RNNEDFE
+168 RNNENFE
-175 KAFSVAALSD
+175 EAFSVAALSD

-226 FSQFNNDDKRVRDY
+226 FSQFNNDDKRIRDY

-272 TSPLQYDFLDSV
+272 ASSFQSDFLDSV

-294 TPPERRKEVFTKN
+294 TPLEKRKEVFTKN
-307 GWNTDLVD
+307 GWNTDLVN

-330 TREDKLTVKF
+330 TREDKLKVKF

-414 HTDQLLH
+414 HTDQSLH
-421 TDIEDL
+421 ADIEDL
-427 INTGLVNHALQ
+427 INKGLVNHALQ
-438 NKDYARTLYKLL
+438 NKDNARTLYKLF
-450 KEVTVCDPAIGS
+450 KDVTVCDPAIGS

-481 GFLKESEPFNPLE
+481 GFLKKSEPFNPLE

-527 EEQVATP
+527 EEQEATP

-557 QLPDNPDGRTKL
+557 QLPENPDGRTKL

-589 EKLQRE
+589 AKLQRE

-617 QAVGRIESDIFE
+617 QADGRIESDIFE
-629 DKKLSGKTLK
+629 DKKLAGKALK

-650 KSRSL
+650 KSKSL
-655 FALNSL
+655 FVLNNL

-682 FDWKIVFSNI
+682 FDWKILFSNI
-692 FSDDANASGFD
+692 FSDDTNASGFD
-703 IVIGNPPFLRIQ
+703 IVIGNPPYIVFE
-715 GIKAVNSDYADVL
+715 GTKTSDL
-728 AKIFNS
+728 
-734 ATGSFDLY
+734 
-742 ALFVEQGLQIINH
+742 
-755 VGLVNYI
+755 
-762 MPIKWTNAAFG
+762 PILKTIREYKSAFG
-773 KGLRSIVSAARASH
+773 GKLNAYKVFIANSFNILCKPKGIIELIFQNSFLADKQATALRKDILSSNEIIKLDSFPERDNKKKRVFESAKMSVCILCARKDKSSAVRFNVNFWNDKHMMSGLR
-787 KFINFRD
+787 
-794 YQVFN
+794 
-799 ASTYT
+799 
-804 ALQWFIPNSNELLY
+804 
-818 FELDQDLKTN
+818 
-828 NEIADFLLN
+828 
-837 LKFEEAAIIDNSKF
+837 
-851 DNKPWTLTV
+851 
-860 GPSANIIKRLE
+860 
-871 RHTRCLDDIFEKIFQ
+871 TRFTFDDIKSI
-886 GLATSKDDVYF
+886 DP
-897 IYDCICHEDAITGF
+897 I
-911 SKQLN
+911 N
-916 KTVTIE
+916 
-922 RKFVKPL
+922 
-929 LKGEDV
+929 
-935 HRYDDITTD
+935 
-944 RFVVFPYRIECGNAL
+944 
-959 LYSEEEI
+959 YSI
-966 STNFPKGY
+966 P
-974 CYLKECE
+974 
-981 DVLRAREKGR
+981 
-991 FNIDGEW
+991 
-998 FQFGRKQGI
+998 
-1007 LAAEKSKL
+1007 
-1015 VAPDISYGGNFAY
+1015 
-1028 DKDGIFYQTTTI
+1028 
-1040 YGYIKKAHIKEDYK
+1040 
-1054 FWMALLNSRLFWWY
+1054 RLS
-1068 LTNTGTTLA
+1068 LTNTPLIIKMIKAKGINLNCYQGELNVSAHKEYFTQNSSFPAILKGAAIQRYYYTFHMSQGVIEYVNQPKYLSRFGTSEKAQHHTNNRIVMQGMTGANDKVRLVSTFVPSGYYLA
-1077 NGFFRFKPDYVK
+1077 HSCNYIIPNDNIELLALLAILNSKAMNWFFRCFSTNSNVNSYEVENL
-1089 PFPIPETISSEIVE
+1089 PIPLLSENYEKLLHDLCSNILEKKRLNHNYDTSSSESLIDNIVY
-1103 SVERLVEHILYIKSK
+1103 HLYDL
-1118 KSSINTYVDNDVII
+1118 TYDEVL
-1132 RQYEEIID
+1132 IID
-1140 ALLYELYFSEDF
+1140 SQ
-1152 NKANISFSLDVLNCF
+1152 
-1167 EPLKDS
+1167 
-1173 RSENSTIINNSF
+1173 
-1185 ERLRSMDNSIR
+1185 
-1196 SNLKYMHVV
+1196 
-1205 LDSILTPI
+1205 TPI
-1213 VSL
+1213 SREEYESFNLDAYGQS

>member
-1 MELKHKL
+1 M
-8 EKIFNNDYPGTDR
+8 
-21 FIADVIV
+21 
-28 PIFGSEI
+28 
-35 EYINDDLAER
+35 
-45 EKYAEKAKNAGI
+45 
-57 KHIKY
+57 
-62 IGDLTEKNYSAENI
+62 
-76 VLLDVTLDDTKN
+76 
-88 IERSR
+88 
-93 VNIQQ
+93 
-98 LIRSIMDYR
+98 
-107 QHLMIVF
+107 
-114 HYEDVVDKQWRFS
+114 
-127 YAHKGDSLRDST
+127 
-139 SAKRYTYVFGK
+139 
-150 GYRGR
+150 
-155 TAAERFEVLAKSP
+155 
-168 RNNEDFE
+168 
-175 KAFSVAALSD
+175 
-185 EFFDK
+185 
-190 YRDIYADFV
+190 
-199 QYITGKRYEKVKN
+199 
-212 KWEEVKKEDPNTEI
+212 
-226 FSQFNNDDKRVRDY
+226 
-240 IKKMLGRLT
+240 
-249 FLCFLQR
+249 
-256 KGWMN
+256 
-261 NDRNFLQNLYQ
+261 
-272 TSPLQYDFLDSV
+272 
-284 LEPLF
+284 
-289 FGVLN
+289 
-294 TPPERRKEVFTKN
+294 
-307 GWNTDLVD
+307 
-315 EWSEIPYLNGGLFEQ
+315 
-330 TREDKLTVKF
+330 
-340 PKELFQDLFK
+340 
-350 FLGEYNFTID
+350 
-360 ENDPDDAEIGIDP
+360 
-373 EMLGRVFE
+373 
-381 SLLEDNKDKGA
+381 
-392 FYTPKEIVQY
+392 
-402 MCRQSIIEYLKT
+402 
-414 HTDQLLH
+414 
-421 TDIEDL
+421 
-427 INTGLVNHALQ
+427 
-438 NKDYARTLYKLL
+438 
-450 KEVTVCDPAIGS
+450 
-462 GAFPMGI
+462 
-469 LNILFTARQHLY
+469 
-481 GFLKESEPFNPLE
+481 
-494 VKKDIIRD
+494 
-502 NIYGVDIEQGAVDIA
+502 
-517 RLRFWLAILV
+517 
-527 EEQVATP
+527 
-534 LPNLDYRI
+534 
-542 VRGNSLITTFNDEYI
+542 
-557 QLPDNPDGRTKL
+557 
-569 AKLKKELHQ
+569 
-578 LQNDLFDLNGD
+578 
-589 EKLQRE
+589 
-595 IEIKCKILD
+595 
-604 ILKVQLGIDKANA
+604 
-617 QAVGRIESDIFE
+617 
-629 DKKLSGKTLK
+629 
-639 KAKQARAIEEV
+639 
-650 KSRSL
+650 
-655 FALNSL
+655 
-661 ITSLTTPATSLADR
+661 TTPATSLADR
-675 AQIDIKF
+675 AQINIKF

-897 IYDCICHEDAITGF
+897 IYDCICHEDTITGF

-1140 ALLYELYFSEDF
+1140 ALFYELYFSEDF
-1152 NKANISFSLDVLNCF
+1152 NKANIFFSLDVLNCF

>member
-28 PIFGSEI
+28 PIFGNEI

-45 EKYAEKAKNAGI
+45 ENYAEKAKNAGI
-57 KHIKY
+57 RHIKY
-62 IGDLTEKNYSAENI
+62 IGDLTEKNYNADNI
-76 VLLDVTLDDTKN
+76 ALLDVTLDDSKN

-114 HYEDVVDKQWRFS
+114 HYEDVTNKQWRFS
-127 YAHKGDSLRDST
+127 YAYKGDSLKDTT

-155 TAAERFEVLAKSP
+155 TAAERFEILAKSP
-168 RNNEDFE
+168 RNDEDFE

-272 TSPLQYDFLDSV
+272 TSPLQYDLLDSV

-414 HTDQLLH
+414 HTEQSIH
-421 TDIEDL
+421 ADIEDL
-427 INTGLVNHALQ
+427 INKGRVKGALK
-438 NKDYARTLYKLL
+438 NKENALIVEKLL
-450 KEVTVCDPAIGS
+450 REVTVCDPAIGS

-469 LNILFTARQHLY
+469 LNILLTARHNLHD
-481 GFLKESEPFNPLE
+481 EFNKQEEFDSLE
-494 VKKDIIRD
+494 IKKDIIRN

-527 EEQVATP
+527 EEQVAMP

-617 QAVGRIESDIFE
+617 QAEGRIESDIFE
-629 DKKLSGKTLK
+629 DKNLSGKTLK
-639 KAKQARAIEEV
+639 KAKQARAIEAI
-650 KSRSL
+650 KSKSL
-655 FALNSL
+655 FALNNL

-675 AQIDIKF
+675 AHIDIKF
-682 FDWKIVFSNI
+682 FDWKIIFSNI
-692 FSDDANASGFD
+692 FSSDTNASGFD
-703 IVIGNPPFLRIQ
+703 IVIGNPPYGVSIKGSYRTNVVDNHGQVPDYEIYYYFIEVANNLLHDNGVLSYIIPNTYLFNTYAANYRLHILKDWTIVEILDCTKFPIFKSAVVRNTINLWRKEKSHNQ
-715 GIKAVNSDYADVL
+715 IGYRNTAGIK
-728 AKIFNS
+728 
-734 ATGSFDLY
+734 SFDDLTAKPILSLSINDLMKLNQNWGLAFSLDNAVIKIVNTINSQTNKVSSFFDVSQGY
-742 ALFVEQGLQIINH
+742 IPYRLSDLIKEYGESKGKYICEHRAWHSPNKVADDYVQEINGRDITKYDYNIMGEFVKYGKHLACYVDMRFFNRNRIVVREITNPKIIACKIEGNVICVH
-755 VGLVNYI
+755 DPQLIAVI
-762 MPIKWTNAAFG
+762 E
-773 KGLRSIVSAARASH
+773 RSDEFS
-787 KFINFRD
+787 
-794 YQVFN
+794 
-799 ASTYT
+799 
-804 ALQWFIPNSNELLY
+804 
-818 FELDQDLKTN
+818 
-828 NEIADFLLN
+828 LN
-837 LKFEEAAIIDNSKF
+837 LLWAI
-851 DNKPWTLTV
+851 
-860 GPSANIIKRLE
+860 
-871 RHTRCLDDIFEKIFQ
+871 
-886 GLATSKDDVYF
+886 
-897 IYDCICHEDAITGF
+897 
-911 SKQLN
+911 
-916 KTVTIE
+916 
-922 RKFVKPL
+922 
-929 LKGEDV
+929 
-935 HRYDDITTD
+935 
-944 RFVVFPYRIECGNAL
+944 
-959 LYSEEEI
+959 
-966 STNFPKGY
+966 
-974 CYLKECE
+974 
-981 DVLRAREKGR
+981 
-991 FNIDGEW
+991 
-998 FQFGRKQGI
+998 
-1007 LAAEKSKL
+1007 
-1015 VAPDISYGGNFAY
+1015 
-1028 DKDGIFYQTTTI
+1028 
-1040 YGYIKKAHIKEDYK
+1040 
-1054 FWMALLNSRLFWWY
+1054 LNSRLA
-1068 LTNTGTTLA
+1068 T
-1077 NGFFRFKPDYVK
+1077 FFHFNHSPKATK
-1089 PFPIPETISSEIVE
+1089 GAFPKILVQDIKNFPLPNIPQRIQKIIE
-1103 SVERLVEHILYIKSK
+1103 ERV
-1118 KSSINTYVDNDVII
+1118 
-1132 RQYEEIID
+1132 
-1140 ALLYELYFSEDF
+1140 
-1152 NKANISFSLDVLNCF
+1152 
-1167 EPLKDS
+1167 
-1173 RSENSTIINNSF
+1173 
-1185 ERLRSMDNSIR
+1185 
-1196 SNLKYMHVV
+1196 
-1205 LDSILTPI
+1205 DSILNLKHATSQYDTIAQENEIDLILYHLYDLTYDEVLIIDPQTPI
-1213 VSL
+1213 SREEYESFNL

>member
-8 EKIFNNDYPGTDR
+8 EKIFNNDYPGTER
-21 FIADVIV
+21 FIADVIE
-28 PIFGSEI
+28 PIFGNEI

-45 EKYAEKAKNAGI
+45 ENYAEKAKNAGI
-57 KHIKY
+57 KHIRY

-114 HYEDVVDKQWRFS
+114 HYEDVTNKQWRFS
-127 YAHKGDSLRDST
+127 YAYKGDSLKDTT
-139 SAKRYTYVFGK
+139 SAKRYTYVFGR

-168 RNNEDFE
+168 RNDEDFE
-175 KAFSVAALSD
+175 KAFSVEALSD

-199 QYITGKRYEKVKN
+199 QHITGKRYEKIKN
-212 KWEEVKKEDPNTEI
+212 KWEEVKKEEPNAEI

-272 TSPLQYDFLDSV
+272 TSPLQVDFLDSV

-294 TPPERRKEVFTKN
+294 TPPEKRNEVFTKN

-315 EWSEIPYLNGGLFEQ
+315 EWKEIPYLNGGLFEQ

-340 PKELFQDLFK
+340 PKELFQELFK

-414 HTDQLLH
+414 HTPLSLH
-421 TDIEDL
+421 ADIENL

-438 NKDYARTLYKLL
+438 NKDNARTLYKLL

-481 GFLKESEPFNPLE
+481 GFIKESEPFNPLE

-527 EEQVATP
+527 EELVATP

-557 QLPDNPDGRTKL
+557 QLPENPDGRTKL

-589 EKLQRE
+589 KKLQRE
-595 IEIKCKILD
+595 IEIKFKILD

-617 QAVGRIESDIFE
+617 QVDSKVDFNIFE
-629 DKKLSGKTLK
+629 DKKLSGKALK
-639 KAKQARAIEEV
+639 KAKEARAIEEV
-650 KSRSL
+650 KSKSL
-655 FALNSL
+655 FALNNL

-692 FSDDANASGFD
+692 FSEYQEKKGFD
-703 IVIGNPPFLRIQ
+703 IVIGNPPYIDSETMTMVMPELRKLYKSMFSTAQGNWDMFIVFIELGLGILKNNGVFSYIVPNKLIAAKYATACREYIQ
-715 GIKAVNSDYADVL
+715 KLNLKVLRDYGSISVFDADVYPCVILLTKEECNGGKIFQKMENFISPASSNEIPSDCFQVDLFWDKYFINSTTLSTIIKISNNPTLGSLDIDIKGAATVAEAYLIKEILVDEPCSHENAFKLINTGTIDKYHHLWGNKRTQYIKGNYLYPVVYANDL
-728 AKIFNS
+728 AKINQTRLS
-734 ATGSFDLY
+734 QAKSKKIVIASMSNTIEAVYDNGN
-742 ALFVEQGLQIINH
+742 ALAGKSTSIVLGDEYILKS
-755 VGLVNYI
+755 I
-762 MPIKWTNAAFG
+762 MPIINSKLIEFW
-773 KGLRSIVSAARASH
+773 LR
-787 KFINFRD
+787 IN
-794 YQVFN
+794 Y
-799 ASTYT
+799 
-804 ALQWFIPNSNELLY
+804 NSLRMAGGYINVGV
-818 FELDQDLKTN
+818 
-828 NEIADFLLN
+828 NEINSIPIHDFTSYQSALCNITDRLQENPSDVDLLN
-837 LKFEEAAIIDNSKF
+837 QANILVYHLYDLTYDEVLIID
-851 DNKPWTLTV
+851 P
-860 GPSANIIKRLE
+860 
-871 RHTRCLDDIFEKIFQ
+871 Q
-886 GLATSKDDVYF
+886 
-897 IYDCICHEDAITGF
+897 
-911 SKQLN
+911 
-916 KTVTIE
+916 
-922 RKFVKPL
+922 
-929 LKGEDV
+929 
-935 HRYDDITTD
+935 
-944 RFVVFPYRIECGNAL
+944 
-959 LYSEEEI
+959 
-966 STNFPKGY
+966 
-974 CYLKECE
+974 
-981 DVLRAREKGR
+981 
-991 FNIDGEW
+991 
-998 FQFGRKQGI
+998 
-1007 LAAEKSKL
+1007 
-1015 VAPDISYGGNFAY
+1015 
-1028 DKDGIFYQTTTI
+1028 
-1040 YGYIKKAHIKEDYK
+1040 
-1054 FWMALLNSRLFWWY
+1054 
-1068 LTNTGTTLA
+1068 
-1077 NGFFRFKPDYVK
+1077 
-1089 PFPIPETISSEIVE
+1089 
-1103 SVERLVEHILYIKSK
+1103 
-1118 KSSINTYVDNDVII
+1118 
-1132 RQYEEIID
+1132 
-1140 ALLYELYFSEDF
+1140 
-1152 NKANISFSLDVLNCF
+1152 
-1167 EPLKDS
+1167 
-1173 RSENSTIINNSF
+1173 
-1185 ERLRSMDNSIR
+1185 
-1196 SNLKYMHVV
+1196 
-1205 LDSILTPI
+1205 TPI
-1213 VSL
+1213 SREEYESFNL

>member
-28 PIFGSEI
+28 PIFGNEI

-45 EKYAEKAKNAGI
+45 ENYAEKAKKAGI

-62 IGDLTEKNYSAENI
+62 IGNLTEKNYNADNI
-76 VLLDVTLDDTKN
+76 ALLDVTLDDSKN

-114 HYEDVVDKQWRFS
+114 HYEDVADRQWRFS
-127 YAHKGDSLRDST
+127 YAYKGDSFKDST

-155 TAAERFEVLAKSP
+155 TAAERFQTLAESP

-175 KAFSVAALSD
+175 KAFSVATLSN
-185 EFFDK
+185 EFFGK

-199 QYITGKRYEKVKN
+199 QYITGKRYEKIKN

-226 FSQFNNDDKRVRDY
+226 FSQFKNDNKRVRDY
-240 IKKMLGRLT
+240 VKKMLGRLT

-272 TSPLQYDFLDSV
+272 SSPLQDDFLDAV

-294 TPPERRKEVFTKN
+294 TPPEKRKEIFAKN
-307 GWNTDLVD
+307 GWNTDLAD
-315 EWSEIPYLNGGLFEQ
+315 EWNEIPYLNGGLFEQ

-340 PKELFQDLFK
+340 PKKLFQELFK

-402 MCRQSIIEYLKT
+402 MCRQSIIEHLKT
-414 HTDQLLH
+414 HTTESLH
-421 TDIEDL
+421 PDIEDL
-427 INTGLVNHALQ
+427 INQGLVNHALQ
-438 NKDYARTLYKLL
+438 NKDNARAIYKLL
-450 KEVTVCDPAIGS
+450 KEITVCDPAIGS

-494 VKKDIIRD
+494 VKKAIIRD

-517 RLRFWLAILV
+517 RLRFWLAILL
-527 EEQVATP
+527 EEQQKLP

-557 QLPDNPDGRTKL
+557 ALPEKPKGSTRL
-569 AKLKKELHQ
+569 GKLKKELHL

-589 EKLQRE
+589 TKFQRE

-617 QAVGRIESDIFE
+617 QVESRIESDIFE
-629 DKKLSGKTLK
+629 DKKLSGKALK
-639 KAKQARAIEEV
+639 KAKEARAVDEV
-650 KSRSL
+650 KSKSL
-655 FALNSL
+655 FALNNL

-703 IVIGNPPFLRIQ
+703 IVIGNPPYIDSETMTIVMPDFRMR
-715 GIKAVNSDYADVL
+715 YA
-728 AKIFNS
+728 
-734 ATGSFDLY
+734 DLY
-742 ALFVEQGLQIINH
+742 AFAKGNWDIYIVFYELGMGLLSKEG
-755 VGLVNYI
+755 VLSYI
-762 MPIKWTNAAFG
+762 VPNKWLSIGYG
-773 KGLRSIVSAARASH
+773 KVLRS
-787 KFINFRD
+787 KTYD
-794 YQVFN
+794 YLQTICDCRGVKVFE
-799 ASTYT
+799 AG
-804 ALQWFIPNSNELLY
+804 NEP
-818 FELDQDLKTN
+818 
-828 NEIADFLLN
+828 
-837 LKFEEAAIIDNSKF
+837 IISIM
-851 DNKPWTLTV
+851 T
-860 GPSANIIKRLE
+860 KRLSSNITIG
-871 RHTRCLDDIFEKIFQ
+871 RIHDGKQISHIAKVDKTLVDVDNIGLCIAPNISLLVKIKQ
-886 GLATSKDDVYF
+886 QKYTVSDLAKVENPFSTS
-897 IYDCICHEDAITGF
+897 E
-911 SKQLN
+911 
-916 KTVTIE
+916 
-922 RKFVKPL
+922 
-929 LKGEDV
+929 
-935 HRYDDITTD
+935 
-944 RFVVFPYRIECGNAL
+944 
-959 LYSEEEI
+959 
-966 STNFPKGY
+966 
-974 CYLKECE
+974 
-981 DVLRAREKGR
+981 
-991 FNIDGEW
+991 
-998 FQFGRKQGI
+998 
-1007 LAAEKSKL
+1007 
-1015 VAPDISYGGNFAY
+1015 AY
-1028 DKDGIFYQTTTI
+1028 DLIPLIRENPIASNY
-1040 YGYIKKAHIKEDYK
+1040 
-1054 FWMALLNSRLFWWY
+1054 RLI
-1068 LTNTGTTLA
+1068 NTGTIDPYKNMWGLTKTAYLKNKYDHPQVDQEA
-1077 NGFFRFKPDYVK
+1077 FARIFPKRVRQVSAPKIIISGMRHFESYFDTNGIYVAGK
-1089 PFPIPETISSEIVE
+1089 
-1103 SVERLVEHILYIKSK
+1103 
-1118 KSSINTYVDNDVII
+1118 
-1132 RQYEEIID
+1132 
-1140 ALLYELYFSEDF
+1140 
-1152 NKANISFSLDVLNCF
+1152 
-1167 EPLKDS
+1167 
-1173 RSENSTIINNSF
+1173 STIIVLSPSNRNNLVLLQGLFNSKLMKFYIYQSF
-1185 ERLRSMDNSIR
+1185 STLGIGGGINFSRDMVAGLPVPQSYEVPTLIGIVQQLVSTIENDTDGDISTYLNQIDHIVYH
-1196 SNLKYMHVV
+1196 LYDLTYDEV
-1205 LDSILTPI
+1205 LNIDPQTPI
-1213 VSL
+1213 SREEYKSFNLDTYGQS